1 MSKQVLLLLLQ
12 GVELF
17 PNPDQGIIMSTQ
29 SLVLQKVV
37 RNSSG
42 EYSCQALNSEGMG
55 ASSSFSLHIM
65 CEYIAVSFS
74 HSTVHIMCEYIAVS
88 FSLHIMCEYIA
99 VSFSLHIMCEYSI
112 SFSLHIMCEY
122 SRILLTPHHV

>member
-1 MSKQVLLLLLQ
+1 MESEQKKIISARNTYLYIYYLSYVSKQVLLLLLQ

-74 HSTVHIMCEYIAVS
+74 
-88 FSLHIMCEYIA
+88 
-99 VSFSLHIMCEYSI
+99 LHIMCEYSI